1 MKKNLDKKNQSL
13 FKKFIAYYKPHK
25 KTFAL
30 DMLCS
35 FIYSVVGLLYPMMTT
50 QILDV
55 YIPNG
60 MIKEILI
67 MSAVLLAVYFL
78 RAGMNYYIN
87 YYGHVMGVKMQSQM
101 RSDLFSHLE
110 KLP

>member
-35 FIYSVVGLLYPMMTT
+35 SLEATDLVFDLIYKETGLIYSVADLGFIMM
-50 QILDV
+50 
-55 YIPNG
+55 
-60 MIKEILI
+60 
-67 MSAVLLAVYFL
+67 
-78 RAGMNYYIN
+78 
-87 YYGHVMGVKMQSQM
+87 
-101 RSDLFSHLE
+101 
-110 KLP
+110 